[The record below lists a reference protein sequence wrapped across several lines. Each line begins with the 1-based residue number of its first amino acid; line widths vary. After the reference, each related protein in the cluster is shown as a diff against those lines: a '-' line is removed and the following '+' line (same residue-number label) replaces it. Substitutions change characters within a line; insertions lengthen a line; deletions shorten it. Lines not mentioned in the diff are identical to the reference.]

1 MEQKSER
8 LISLDVFRGITIAG
22 MIMVNN
28 PGSWGH
34 IYPALE
40 HAKWHGVTPT
50 DLIFPFFL
58 FIVGV
63 AITLSLNKRKQRGDN
78 LEKLLFQVGRRG
90 AMIFFIGLLL
100 ACFPFFRYN
109 PDLGFTWF
117 DFTKIRIPGVLQR
130 IGVVYFFAS
139 LIFLYTKPK
148 TQAIIAGA
156 LLLIYWFLMAVIP
169 VPGVGYPNLE
179 PATNLGAWLDNTLL
193 GGHLWSAS
201 KVWDPEGILSTVPAI
216 STALC
221 GILLGHWLKTDKD
234 PLTKIAWMFVV
245 ACIGIVVSM
254 FWDMAFPINKSLWT
268 SSYVVY
274 CASMAL
280 FFFASIYFL
289 VDVKGIKWWTKP
301 FVVYGMNAITVF
313 FLSGVLARILSMIYV
328 TKDAAG
334 HWVNF
339 QSYVYNNI
347 LCSFLNPLNASFA
360 WALMY
365 ILFWLGMMWILYAK
379 KIFIKV

>member
-78 LEKLLFQVGRRG
+78 LEKLLFQVARRG
-90 AMIFFIGLLL
+90 AMIIFIGLLL
-100 ACFPFFRYN
+100 GSFPFFRYN
-109 PDLGFTWF
+109 PDMGFSWF
-117 DFTKIRIPGVLQR
+117 DFSKIRIPGVLQR

-139 LIFLYTKPK
+139 LIFIYTKPK

-234 PLTKIAWMFVV
+234 PLTKIAWMFVA

-268 SSYVVY
+268 SSYVIY

-313 FLSGVLARILSMIYV
+313 FLSGVLARILGMIYV
-328 TKDAAG
+328 TKNAEG

-347 LCSFLNPLNASFA
+347 LCSFLNPLNASLA
-360 WALMY
+360 WAIMY

>member
-40 HAKWHGVTPT
+40 HARWHGVTPT

-78 LEKLLFQVGRRG
+78 LEKLLFQVARRG
-90 AMIFFIGLLL
+90 AMIIFIGLLL
-100 ACFPFFRYN
+100 ASFPFFRYN
-109 PDLGFTWF
+109 PDMGFTWF

-156 LLLIYWFLMAVIP
+156 LLLIYWFLMTVIP

-221 GILLGHWLKTDKD
+221 GILLGHWLKTEKD

-268 SSYVVY
+268 SSYVIY

-339 QSYVYNNI
+339 QSYVYNSI
-347 LCSFLNPLNASFA
+347 LCSFLNPLNASLA
-360 WALMY
+360 WAIMY

>member
-8 LISLDVFRGITIAG
+8 LVSLDVFRGITIAG

-63 AITLSLNKRKQRGDN
+63 AITISLTKRKQRGDN
-78 LEKLLFQVGRRG
+78 LEKLLFQVAKRG
-90 AMIFFIGLLL
+90 LMIFLIGLLL
-100 ACFPFFRYN
+100 ASFPFFRYN
-109 PDLGFTWF
+109 PDLGFSWF
-117 DFTKIRIPGVLQR
+117 DFSKIRIPGVLQR

-148 TQAIIAGA
+148 TQAIIAAA
-156 LLLIYWFLMAVIP
+156 LLLIYWFLMAVVP
-169 VPGVGYPNLE
+169 VPGVGYPNFE

-201 KVWDPEGILSTVPAI
+201 KVWDPEGILSTIPSI

-221 GILLGHWLKTDKD
+221 GILLGHWLKTEKD
-234 PLTKIAWMFVV
+234 PLTKTVWMFVV
-245 ACIGIVVSM
+245 GCGLLVLSM
-254 FWDMAFPINKSLWT
+254 FWDMAFPINKGIWT

-274 CASMAL
+274 CAGMAL
-280 FFFASIYFL
+280 FFFATIYFL
-289 VDVKGIKWWTKP
+289 VDVKGYKRWTKP

-313 FLSGVLARILSMIYV
+313 FLSGVVARLLSMIYV
-328 TKDAAG
+328 AKDANG
-334 HWVNF
+334 HWMSF

-347 LCSFLNPLNASFA
+347 LCSFLNQVNASFA

>member
-8 LISLDVFRGITIAG
+8 LVSLDVFRGITIAG

-63 AITLSLNKRKQRGDN
+63 AITISLTKRKQRGDN
-78 LEKLLFQVGRRG
+78 LEKLLFQVAKRG
-90 AMIFFIGLLL
+90 LMIFLIGLLL
-100 ACFPFFRYN
+100 ASFPFFRYN
-109 PDLGFTWF
+109 PDLGFSWF
-117 DFTKIRIPGVLQR
+117 DFSKIRIPGVLQR

-148 TQAIIAGA
+148 TQAIIAAA
-156 LLLIYWFLMAVIP
+156 LLLIYWFLMAVVP
-169 VPGVGYPNLE
+169 VPGVGYPNFE

-201 KVWDPEGILSTVPAI
+201 KVWDPEGILSTIPSI

-221 GILLGHWLKTDKD
+221 GILLGHWLKTEKD
-234 PLTKIAWMFVV
+234 PLTKTVWMFVV
-245 ACIGIVVSM
+245 GCGLLVLSM
-254 FWDMAFPINKSLWT
+254 FWDMAFPINKGIWT

-274 CASMAL
+274 CAGMAL
-280 FFFASIYFL
+280 FFFATIYFL
-289 VDVKGIKWWTKP
+289 VDVKGYKWWTKP

-313 FLSGVLARILSMIYV
+313 FLSGVVARLLSMIYV
-328 TKDAAG
+328 AKDANG
-334 HWVNF
+334 HWMSF

-347 LCSFLNPLNASFA
+347 LCSFMNQVNASLA